1 MDKTFFKYSKY
12 TNEELPEFGYKIH
25 ISATIENYKT
35 ILDLVLPFLDDL
47 KVVYK
52 YIYSEKDILF
62 NFSKNEDAAESG
74 KLITIYPQ
82 NTEDCKSLL
91 SKIYDYLPKNLDGI
105 YILSDR
111 NYKDSNVIFYRFG
124 TIKLNVN
131 STKNGLPTMKG
142 PNKEIW
148 QDYQK
153 TFFDLP
159 KWVKDIQEPQEF
171 KDSYLYQ
178 NYKVTEV
185 LKYSNGGNVYF
196 GNDLKGKKVVIKES
210 RPNILSFEKYKHR
223 DERENEYRISQIL
236 DEYTPKTIEVADEWI
251 NKYFIYEYIEGDNF
265 YKKLINLTIFKYKM
279 NTPEK
284 NVLKLKEYIDIIK
297 SLIKL
302 VKYYHNK
309 NIILNDL
316 HVDNFKQ
323 NEKGLFFIDLGNSY
337 IYNEKP
343 KYGIYNEICL
353 REWNKIDGKI
363 ADIKKIGN
371 LVLYTLAKLHVN
383 KENEIEN
390 NINLL
395 NELFLNYGIKTNL
408 SKLIKRLFDN
418 DIDIYKAEKIFED
431 IKIDIYDYVIELK
444 TENREKDTKFSFYNY
459 IYNDDFINILNTYDL
474 ENEDYKKYLIDKE
487 KKLGLFGLS
496 GILYY
501 KIRNKDKDYN
511 EKIIEYGVNS
521 IIKKLI
527 KINGKR
533 IVPIKSYAGSPYIN
547 SGSAG
552 LIKLLIYK
560 DKKKYNNLII
570 ELSENL
576 ITEFAQFPDYFYG
589 MLGIADTLIDVFYI
603 KPINKYLNSINSL
616 LLNSILYLKYGK
628 IDSNEFYYVYNRYLN
643 LLEEII

>member
-35 ILDLVLPFLDDL
+35 ILDLALPFLDDL

-82 NTEDCKSLL
+82 NTEDCKILL

-159 KWVKDIQEPQEF
+159 KWIKDIQESQEF
-171 KDSYLYQ
+171 KDSYLYK

-265 YKKLINLTIFKYKM
+265 YKKIINLTIFKYKM

-284 NVLKLKEYIDIIK
+284 NILKLKEYIDIIK

-343 KYGIYNEICL
+343 KYGVYNEICL

-431 IKIDIYDYVIELK
+431 IKIDIYDYVIDLK

-459 IYNDDFINILNTYDL
+459 IYKDDFINILNTYDL

-487 KKLGLFGLS
+487 KNLGLFGLS

-501 KIRNKDKDYN
+501 KIMSKEKDYN
-511 EKIIEYGVNS
+511 EEIIEYGVNS

-533 IVPIKSYAGSPYIN
+533 IVPIKSYTGSPYIN

-560 DKKKYNNLII
+560 DKKKYKNLII

-603 KPINKYLNSINSL
+603 KPIKKYLNSINSL

-628 IDSNEFYYVYNRYLN
+628 IDINEFNYVYNRYLN